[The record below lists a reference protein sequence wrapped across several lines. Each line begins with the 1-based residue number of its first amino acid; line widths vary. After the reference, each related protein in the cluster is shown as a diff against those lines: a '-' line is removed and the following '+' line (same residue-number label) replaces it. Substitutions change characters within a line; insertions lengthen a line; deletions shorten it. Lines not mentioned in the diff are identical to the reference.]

1 MTEFSFPSL
10 KSLSLSQDMCLTL
23 VIRQLLTFCNSLP
36 SKREFAFFVLFLN
49 PTEKL
54 QDLRGAFYMQ
64 RPLSAGEHQ
73 AGKILRQSSGVHEY
87 KENLQIQQK
96 GMQEGAQ
103 RQPGTEMQLAEK
115 RELEQNFESQLNAMQ
130 QREENLQRELN
141 ETKQRE
147 KDFESQLSDMQEREE
162 NLQRELNETKQREQD
177 FESQLSEMQERE
189 ENLQTQLYETQQ
201 REQDYESQLSEMQE
215 REEETRA
222 QLNKMQQRKRN
233 SRRQLRE
240 LQQREVELQRQINQ
254 MQQREQM
261 LLAEKQELEQNFES
275 HLSEM
280 QEREENLQSE
290 LNETQQREQEF
301 ESRLSEMQERE
312 ENLQSELNETQQ
324 REQDFES
331 RLSEMQEWEENLQS
345 ELYETRQREQDYESR
360 LSDMQ
365 EREENLHGRLNELH
379 GENSELQLRLR
390 CDWVISRDEIEM
402 TDNLLGRGAWASVYE
417 GVYCGCPVAV
427 KQIHDLLLSDYNI
440 RLFER
445 EMSIASKCRHPHL
458 LQFVGATNDQESP
471 LFVTEL
477 MMTSLRD
484 LLQERQLLVQEI
496 YVLCLDIAR
505 ALNYLHQK
513 KPVPIIHRDVSSAN
527 VLLWRQG
534 DQWRGKVSDYGTANF
549 MQQTMTVGPG
559 AMIYSAPESSTP
571 NQTVKVVLF
580 FSN

>member
-1 MTEFSFPSL
+1 
-10 KSLSLSQDMCLTL
+10 
-23 VIRQLLTFCNSLP
+23 
-36 SKREFAFFVLFLN
+36 
-49 PTEKL
+49 
-54 QDLRGAFYMQ
+54 
-64 RPLSAGEHQ
+64 
-73 AGKILRQSSGVHEY
+73 
-87 KENLQIQQK
+87 
-96 GMQEGAQ
+96 
-103 RQPGTEMQLAEK
+103 
-115 RELEQNFESQLNAMQ
+115 
-130 QREENLQRELN
+130 
-141 ETKQRE
+141 
-147 KDFESQLSDMQEREE
+147 
-162 NLQRELNETKQREQD
+162 
-177 FESQLSEMQERE
+177 
-189 ENLQTQLYETQQ
+189 
-201 REQDYESQLSEMQE
+201 
-215 REEETRA
+215 
-222 QLNKMQQRKRN
+222 
-233 SRRQLRE
+233 
-240 LQQREVELQRQINQ
+240 
-254 MQQREQM
+254 
-261 LLAEKQELEQNFES
+261 
-275 HLSEM
+275 M

-290 LNETQQREQEF
+290 LYETQ
-301 ESRLSEMQERE
+301 
-312 ENLQSELNETQQ
+312 
-324 REQDFES
+324 
-331 RLSEMQEWEENLQS
+331 
-345 ELYETRQREQDYESR
+345 QREQDYESR

-365 EREENLHGRLNELH
+365 EREENLHGQLNELH

-559 AMIYSAPESSTP
+559 AMIYSAPESSVTEP
-571 NQTVKVVLF
+571 DSQGCFIFQQLI
-580 FSN
+580 